1 VVNVAR
7 KKLEKKKI
15 SFNVPTA
22 LLEEIEDYC
31 QKNTLPLTQ
40 GIHILIRFGLDYSLM
55 IKSVPDM
62 LKAVETIK
70 ELQESAQDEDETENG

>member
-1 VVNVAR
+1 MAR

-22 LLEEIEDYC
+22 LLEEIEEYC
-31 QKNTLPLTQ
+31 NKNTLPLTQ
-40 GIHILIRFGLDYSLM
+40 GIHILIRFGLDYDLM
-55 IKSVPDM
+55 VKSIPDM

-70 ELQESAQDEDETENG
+70 ELQEEDDDENENG

>member
-1 VVNVAR
+1 MAR

-15 SFNVPTA
+15 SFNIPIA

-31 QKNTLPLTQ
+31 KKNTLPLTQ

-55 IKSVPDM
+55 IKSVPEM
-62 LKAVETIK
+62 LSAIETIK
-70 ELQESAQDEDETENG
+70 ELQDGEQDGEQGENENA

>member
-1 VVNVAR
+1 MAR

-22 LLEEIEDYC
+22 LLEEIEEYC
-31 QKNTLPLTQ
+31 NKNTLPLTQ

-62 LKAVETIK
+62 LNAIETIK
-70 ELQESAQDEDETENG
+70 EMQESEQDENENG